1 MTGWLHFFFLA
12 RICHPPA
19 IIRCLPCLVHESSL
33 GFSSSWAPP
42 PTEPTVSPPLVTH
55 FLATPW
61 LKGGKEIRTQ
71 WAKERSKAHPGCHV
85 SKSTCSSYPH
95 VLTFKSGLWSSAAAA
110 AKSLQSCP
118 TLCDPIESSPAGS
131 PWDFPGKNTGVGCHF
146 LLQRM
151 KGESEVAQSCP
162 TLCDPMDL
170 QPTRLLCPWDFPGKS
185 TGVGCHHLLCSGLL
199 DGYKS
204 ELHLQLLSSLS
215 FSFPLFPS
223 SPLSP
228 LFLWNLLDFRECIFI
243 KLHLKGMD

>member
-118 TLCDPIESSPAGS
+118 TLCDP
-131 PWDFPGKNTGVGCHF
+131 
-146 LLQRM
+146 
-151 KGESEVAQSCP
+151 
-162 TLCDPMDL
+162 MDL

-185 TGVGCHHLLCSGLL
+185 TGVGVPSPSLLWSWVQKWTSPSVTIISFFLF
-199 DGYKS
+199 
-204 ELHLQLLSSLS
+204 SSLP
-215 FSFPLFPS
+215 FFPS
-223 SPLSP
+223 LPSLS
-228 LFLWNLLDFRECIFI
+228 
-243 KLHLKGMD
+243 LKPARF

>member
-110 AKSLQSCP
+110 AKSLQSCL
-118 TLCDPIESSPAGS
+118 TLCDPIDSSPAGS
-131 PWDFPGKNTGVGCHF
+131 PVPGIFQARTLEWVAISFSNAW
-146 LLQRM
+146 
-151 KGESEVAQSCP
+151 KGKVKSLSRVWLFA
-162 TLCDPMDL
+162 T
-170 QPTRLLCPWDFPGKS
+170 PWTCSLPGS
-185 TGVGCHHLLCSGLL
+185 SVHGIFQVRVLEWGCHHLLCSGL
-199 DGYKS
+199 GYKS